1 MNDVNTRKRLDFS
14 FSELR
19 YNIIQI
25 QKNSPKI
32 EQDGRRRSSKQPEFT
47 FCDVFVAF
55 AVVDSKAPS
64 WQRLRQRER
73 QKTPGLIF
81 S

>member
-32 EQDGRRRSSKQPEFT
+32 EQDGKRRSRNSPNSLC
-47 FCDVFVAF
+47 CDVFVAF

-64 WQRLRQRER
+64 WQRRRQRER

>member
-1 MNDVNTRKRLDFS
+1 ME
-14 FSELR
+14 SEEVR
-19 YNIIQI
+19 
-25 QKNSPKI
+25 NSPN
-32 EQDGRRRSSKQPEFT
+32 SL
-47 FCDVFVAF
+47 FCDVFVVF

>member
-19 YNIIQI
+19 YNLQL

-32 EQDGRRRSSKQPEFT
+32 EQDGKRSSKQPEFT
-47 FCDVFVAF
+47 FLWRTVFVAF
-55 AVVDSKAPS
+55 AVVDSRAP
-64 WQRLRQRER
+64 
-73 QKTPGLIF
+73 F
-81 S
+81 

>member
-1 MNDVNTRKRLDFS
+1 ME
-14 FSELR
+14 SEEVR
-19 YNIIQI
+19 
-25 QKNSPKI
+25 NSPN
-32 EQDGRRRSSKQPEFT
+32 SL

-73 QKTPGLIF
+73 KKTPGLIF
-81 S
+81 SQQNNDSARLSHCYDMEFSYNFTLHSKCKHKTV

>member
-1 MNDVNTRKRLDFS
+1 ME
-14 FSELR
+14 SEEVR
-19 YNIIQI
+19 
-25 QKNSPKI
+25 NSPN
-32 EQDGRRRSSKQPEFT
+32 SL

-55 AVVDSKAPS
+55 AIVDSKAPS
-64 WQRLRQRER
+64 WQRLRQREG